1 MIKALIAVRSIS
13 TKIVNKISIR
23 LRAAAYWKSKSAS

>member
-1 MIKALIAVRSIS
+1 MIKALIAVRSNS
-13 TKIVNKISIR
+13 TRFVNKISIR